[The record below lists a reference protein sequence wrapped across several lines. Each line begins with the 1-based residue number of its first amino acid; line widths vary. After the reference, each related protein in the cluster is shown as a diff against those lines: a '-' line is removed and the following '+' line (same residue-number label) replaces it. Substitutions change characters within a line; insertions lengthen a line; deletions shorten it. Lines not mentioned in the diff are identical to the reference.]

1 MQWQDVAITAGTI
14 VLLIALLPSVL
25 SKNKPAVSTS
35 LMTGT
40 VLVVFT
46 VVYISLGLWF
56 SAITTGI
63 TSILWYVL
71 AMQMLL
77 RKK

>member
-71 AMQMLL
+71 AIQMLL